1 MAKIL
6 MLPLKVDLVVE
17 LKIVS
22 VDEVVETLWRADLDV
37 T

>member
-1 MAKIL
+1 MAKIV

-22 VDEVVETLWRADLDV
+22 VDEVVETLWSADLDV